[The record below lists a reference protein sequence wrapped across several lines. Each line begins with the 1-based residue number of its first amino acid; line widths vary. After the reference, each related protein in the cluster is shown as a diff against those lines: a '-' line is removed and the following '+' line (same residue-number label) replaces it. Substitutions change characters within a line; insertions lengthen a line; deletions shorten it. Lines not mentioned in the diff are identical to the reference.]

1 MGATKKA
8 SISIAS
14 LKLLASGHA
23 AARKYLSKPENY
35 LYLSELASE
44 MYENPKASIKAAAE
58 AIAIRSFPKANP
70 KTISAI
76 VHRGVEYVSTAL
88 EKTPPPGVTPAPI
101 QLQLPRTRPARVV
114 SRPQSTKLGAVENTP
129 TAAAHGGSS
138 KTPGGRVLQTKSD
151 NVHGTE
157 GFASGEIRVGVKPTS
172 HFFQLAS
179 RRPVIS
185 RNNRCTTIKHTEMC
199 SKWQSAAGVTPTAGQ
214 FWVNSGRL
222 SPTNSGFFPWLSEF
236 SLGKFAQFRFK
247 NVHFHFVTTQ
257 PTSAAGLAY
266 MFFDPDANDELML
279 NQSVGSFA
287 DDIDMR
293 TIFSFRHTKVTS
305 VYENA
310 TLSLTAKD
318 TSGSVGGGLYYLA
331 DDLADGV
338 YSNATWMPD
347 SGQATE
353 AHSTACGFVGYG
365 CDGYTGYEAGF
376 LCVSYEVELFNPEL
390 EEREIEL
397 SRMMVCTSMLS
408 AGASAANFNM
418 SSVFGMQ
425 PEVCLRQLWGDLQIA
440 TVWDYHTLLLEHQ
453 GRFKMT
459 LSLTNATFP
468 VLNAA
473 GAVLPVITPSP
484 GVTLK
489 YVGVLMHFPLNDLV
503 YPPTKELRDEYTV
516 ALEVDMYVT
525 SVGWLQISNVA
536 GLFSGASSTSP
547 LTRVVLTI
555 QPYLNGPAYMIGQ

>member
-1 MGATKKA
+1 MGAPKKSA
-8 SISIAS
+8 MSIAS
-14 LKLLASGHA
+14 LKLLAQTHA

-35 LYLSELASE
+35 LYLSELAHE

-58 AIAIRSFPKANP
+58 ALATRSFPKANP

-88 EKTPPPGVTPAPI
+88 EKTPPPGITPEPT
-101 QLQLPRTRPARVV
+101 QLQLPRTRPARVP
-114 SRPQSTKLGAVENTP
+114 SRPLSTKLGAVENSQ
-129 TAAAHGGSS
+129 TAAVPGGVN
-138 KTPGGRVLQTKSD
+138 KTPGGRAPPTKSAT
-151 NVHGTE
+151 NE
-157 GFASGEIRVGVKPTS
+157 GFAPGELRVGVKPTS

-199 SKWQSAAGVTPTAGQ
+199 AKWQSDAGLQPTAGQ
-214 FWVNSGRL
+214 FWLNSGRL
-222 SPTNSGFFPWLSEF
+222 SPVNSGFFPWLSEF
-236 SLGKFAQFRFK
+236 CLGKFAQYRFK
-247 NVHFHFVTTQ
+247 NLHFHFVTTQ

-266 MFFDPDANDELML
+266 IFFDPDANDELML
-279 NQSVGSFA
+279 HQSTGTLA
-287 DDIDMR
+287 DDVDMR

-318 TSGSVGGGLYYLA
+318 TSGSVGSGLYYLA
-331 DDLADGV
+331 DDLADGI

-347 SGQATE
+347 RGQATE
-353 AHSTACGFVGYG
+353 AHSTAAGFIGYG
-365 CDGYTGYEAGF
+365 CDGFTGYEAGF
-376 LCVSYEVELFNPEL
+376 LCVSYEIELFTPEL

-397 SRMMVCTSMLS
+397 SRMVVCSSILN
-408 AGASAANFNM
+408 AGANSAHFNM
-418 SSVFGMQ
+418 TSVFGAQ
-425 PEVCLRQLWGDLQIA
+425 PEVCLRQMWGDLQIA
-440 TVWDYHTLLLEHQ
+440 TIWDFHTLLLEQH

-459 LSLTNATFP
+459 LSFTNATFP

-473 GAVLPVITPSP
+473 AATLPLITPSP

-489 YVGVLMHFPLNDLV
+489 YVGALMHFPINDTV

-525 SVGWLQISNVA
+525 TVGWLQIGSVE
-536 GLFSGASSTSP
+536 GLFSGAIASSP